1 MASRPSYRRAGR
13 RHYHAT
19 VTPGEMLTNQRIRA
33 IRALNTRGIRLLH
46 IADVAVIYLTLMLI
60 TAVMSLFPGLNP
72 WANIGERYWWSY
84 GVIAFM
90 HLAVFYF
97 GGLYDREPR
106 LRSRIS
112 LPKIVALVWVSSLLA
127 GVISLMLGEFLIPRS
142 ILVIFAM
149 IAPLGVAANRVISRR
164 LELHAL
170 GRPRVLLVG
179 SDDEIDRAVSHLD
192 QSDDVDIAGSNGSVA
207 DLEKHVEETAATD
220 VLLLD
225 SEYLG
230 ELYAGSLERLEAKG
244 VGALQVVGA
253 HDSLLGLRNVGEI
266 GGIPFVGLSAH
277 VLPRSQERL
286 KRFMDLGILT
296 LSLPLAIPT
305 LLFITGYVAVVV
317 GRPLLFVQDRVGK
330 DGRLFAMLK
339 FRSMPPNAEA
349 DTGPVQAKRHD
360 PRVLR
365 GMHWVRQTRLDE
377 LPQLWNVARGQMSI
391 VGPRPERPEEL
402 AAYERLIPGYRR
414 RHQVPPGI
422 TGLAQVY
429 GYAETDIEYKLG
441 HDLHYLANWS
451 PILDLQIIVRSA
463 WVILSRRG

>member
-1 MASRPSYRRAGR
+1 
-13 RHYHAT
+13 
-19 VTPGEMLTNQRIRA
+19 MLTNQRIRA

-46 IADVAVIYLTLMLI
+46 IADVGVIYLTLMLI
-60 TAVMSLFPGLNP
+60 TALMAVFPRWNA
-72 WANIGERYWWSY
+72 WAHVGERYWWSY
-84 GVIAFM
+84 GVIALI

-112 LPKIVALVWVSSLLA
+112 LPKIVTLVWLSSLIA
-127 GVISLMLGEFLIPRS
+127 GVGSLMLGEFLIPRS

-149 IAPLGVAANRVISRR
+149 IAPAGIAANRLISRR

-179 SDDEIDRAVSHLD
+179 SEDEIEMAKRHLD
-192 QSDDVDIAGSNGSVA
+192 QSNDIDIAGSTGSVA
-207 DLEKHVEETAATD
+207 ELEKYVEESGATD

-225 SEYLG
+225 GEYLG
-230 ELYAGSLERLEAKG
+230 DLYTGSLERLEAKG
-244 VGALQVVGA
+244 VGSLQVVSA
-253 HDSLLGLRNVGEI
+253 QDSLLGLRNVGEI

-277 VLPRSQERL
+277 VLPPSQERL
-286 KRFMDLGILT
+286 KRFMDLAILT
-296 LSLPLAIPT
+296 LSLPLVIPT
-305 LLFITGYVAVVV
+305 LLFITGYVATVV

-330 DGRLFAMLK
+330 DGRLFAMAK
-339 FRSMPPNAEA
+339 FRSMPLDAEA
-349 DTGPVQAKRHD
+349 DTGPVQAQRDD

-365 GMHWVRQTRLDE
+365 GMNWVRQTRLDE

-402 AAYERLIPGYRR
+402 AEYERLIHGYRR